1 MEALLTIRSGTPSQ
15 REGAYLTHI
24 VLMRLMMLC
33 ALPSL
38 TSGFY
43 FQAINGL
50 WQICET
56 RDCLITGYLDKK
68 GMNGIV
74 VLEVLITVGSILGT
88 LCFGFL
94 PISVHRMTL
103 ISA

>member
-1 MEALLTIRSGTPSQ
+1 
-15 REGAYLTHI
+15 
-24 VLMRLMMLC
+24 MRLMMLC

-56 RDCLITGYLDKK
+56 RHLRLIAGYLDDK
-68 GMNGIV
+68 GMYGIV
-74 VLEVLITVGSILGT
+74 VLEILITVGSVLGT